1 MAETIRA
8 LDAFSQAVHCPPVLA
23 NDAEDWGGISVCEW
37 DLPWLDGFEL
47 AENDDFIIA
56 YHSAGSRS
64 VRASCDGAWIDK
76 FSIPGL
82 ISVIPPGRRIDYRIQ
97 GAVCFSSVH
106 IPRRMVSPVWGE
118 QGLAQRGIRFAFQD
132 AYTQACMETLVDEAR
147 HARSRSLP
155 YVQAVTRALLL
166 HLVRNFER
174 EDGALA
180 ALGAPSAASTA
191 RADLGPVL
199 DFIDA
204 HLAWSLNLDDLAE
217 RAGTSRAHFA
227 RQFREAVGI
236 APHRYVT
243 LRRVERAKE
252 LLQQSSTGLAEMRMT
267 WASAASR
274 TSPRSS
280 MRWRAKRPSSTDSC
294 TNSYS
299 HNAHRPPA
307 QQARDSSR
315 PRPP

>member
-1 MAETIRA
+1 MAETLRA
-8 LDAFSQAVHCPPVLA
+8 IDAFSQAVQCPPVLA
-23 NDAEDWGGISVCEW
+23 NDAAGWGGIAVCEW

-64 VRASCDGAWIDK
+64 VRAACDGAWIDK
-76 FSIPGL
+76 YSIPGL

-132 AYTQACMETLVDEAR
+132 AYTQACMTTLVDEAR
-147 HARSRSLP
+147 TPRHRSLP

-166 HLVRNFER
+166 HLVRNFESQ
-174 EDGALA
+174 DSALA
-180 ALGAPSAASTA
+180 ALPALPG
-191 RADLGPVL
+191 GPERRFDIGPIL
-199 DFIDA
+199 DFIDS
-204 HLAWSLNLDDLAE
+204 HLAWSLNLDDLAD
-217 RAGTSRAHFA
+217 RAGASRAHFA
-227 RQFREAVGI
+227 RQFRDAVGI

-252 LLQQSSTGLAEMRMT
+252 LLTQSTLGLAEIAHDLGFSSQSHFTQVFHALAGKTPKLYRQQGG
-267 WASAASR
+267 SSPAA
-274 TSPRSS
+274 
-280 MRWRAKRPSSTDSC
+280 
-294 TNSYS
+294 
-299 HNAHRPPA
+299 PA
-307 QQARDSSR
+307 L
-315 PRPP
+315 